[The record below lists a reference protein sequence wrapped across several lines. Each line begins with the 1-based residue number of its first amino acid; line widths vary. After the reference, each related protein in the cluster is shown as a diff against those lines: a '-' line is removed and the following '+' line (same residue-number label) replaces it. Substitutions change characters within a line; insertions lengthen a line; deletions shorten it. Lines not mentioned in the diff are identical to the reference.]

1 MKSEEIYV
9 ALKNEGT
16 AVLRPVSAEKLE
28 NGVYKIDKN
37 FVYDSEDEELEFLPG
52 EVVLCEKQKL
62 SGGKFLVAIK
72 KKEI

>member
-37 FVYDSEDEELEFLPG
+37 FVYDSEDEELEFLPS